1 MPRRKY
7 THIFFDLDDTLWDF
21 EKNSRHAMQVVYLK
35 MNLNES
41 NVPFDRFFEVYS
53 KHNAALWNS
62 YQDQAISKQ
71 QLSRLR
77 FSLSFEELH
86 IGNID
91 PDQANA
97 LYLEEM
103 PRQNQLM
110 PYAHDLLAY
119 LKSKNYHLSIISNGF
134 KTVQNKKLIS
144 SGIHQYFE
152 HVFVSEEIKR
162 PKPDPE
168 IFRHALK
175 TTNARKNQSL
185 MIGDNPDTDIKGAL
199 NLGIDAILFA
209 STNKPFNSNTKL
221 PESTLHVVHSLR
233 EIMQL
238 L

>member
-1 MPRRKY
+1 MPKRKY

-21 EKNSRHAMQVVYLK
+21 EKNSRHAMEVVYLK
-35 MNLNES
+35 MNLNGS
-41 NVPFDRFFEVYS
+41 KIPFDRFFEVYS
-53 KHNAALWNS
+53 KHNTALWNS
-62 YQDQAISKQ
+62 YQDQAICKQ
-71 QLSRLR
+71 QLTRLR
-77 FSLSFEELH
+77 FSRTFEELH
-86 IGNID
+86 IDNID

-110 PYAHDLLAY
+110 PYAHDLLTY
-119 LKSKNYHLSIISNGF
+119 LKHKNYHLSIISNGF
-134 KTVQNKKLIS
+134 KTVQNKKLVS

-152 HVFVSEEIKR
+152 HVFVSEEIRR
-162 PKPDPE
+162 PKPNPE

-199 NLGIDAILFA
+199 DLGIDAILFS
-209 STNKPFNSNTKL
+209 STNKQFNSSPT
-221 PESTLHVVHSLR
+221 PAESTFHVVHSLR